1 MHPFVIT
8 QPRLAT
14 NRQVKAVRQLVSD
27 IHKNPIQS
35 RTKEEAN
42 LKQVVSIVLP
52 NAVSSATPDVRQ
64 WFAHLRTQIDPPD
77 LFDVA
82 WTRYQ
87 HTVHLS
93 TRYPCMDAM
102 RYGCQLNLPNLVTTQ
117 LKAGYGVNAMIEV
130 TDPVSKEKRLTY
142 PIIEASTR
150 FQALKVLFHA
160 NANIHVQNP
169 NGETALSTAVAR
181 VKRAQST
188 SIQHRN
194 SSMDMDL
201 RDGPVCVELLL
212 GLGCKRGKL
221 SSERMVRGITR
232 KLARERW
239 ARVRKLVRPV
249 SHAAGAFLELLV
261 HVQYMPGS
269 KRFRECQAE
278 YEFVWTH
285 RMCNPRGGFEVDPA
299 EYLDGE

>member
-1 MHPFVIT
+1 MHPFASN
-8 QPRLAT
+8 QPHLAT
-14 NRQVKAVRQLVSD
+14 NRQIKAVRQLVSE
-27 IHKNPIQS
+27 IRKKPIRS

-52 NAVSSATPDVRQ
+52 NATSNCTPDVRQ
-64 WFAHLRTQIDPPD
+64 WFAHLRTQVDPPD
-77 LFDVA
+77 LFDIA

-102 RYGCQLNLPNLVTTQ
+102 RYGCQQNIPTLITTQ

-150 FQALKVLFHA
+150 FQALKVLFNA
-160 NANIHVQNP
+160 KANIHIQNP
-169 NGETALSTAVAR
+169 DGETALSTAVER

-188 SIQHRN
+188 SIQYRN
-194 SSMDMDL
+194 SHMDADL
-201 RDGPVCVELLL
+201 SEGPICVELLL

-221 SSERMVRGITR
+221 SNEKMVRKITR

-249 SHAAGAFLELLV
+249 SHAAGALLELLE
-261 HVQYMPGS
+261 HVRYMPGS
-269 KRFRECQAE
+269 KGFRECQAE

-285 RMCNPRGGFEVDPA
+285 RLCNPRGGFEIDPA

>member
-150 FQALKVLFHA
+150 FQALKVLLVFFH
-160 NANIHVQNP
+160 QT
-169 NGETALSTAVAR
+169 ELS
-181 VKRAQST
+181 KKT
-188 SIQHRN
+188 SLQ
-194 SSMDMDL
+194 
-201 RDGPVCVELLL
+201 
-212 GLGCKRGKL
+212 
-221 SSERMVRGITR
+221 
-232 KLARERW
+232 
-239 ARVRKLVRPV
+239 
-249 SHAAGAFLELLV
+249 
-261 HVQYMPGS
+261 
-269 KRFRECQAE
+269 
-278 YEFVWTH
+278 
-285 RMCNPRGGFEVDPA
+285 
-299 EYLDGE
+299 